1 MVEHGRFQQ
10 LLDQTKTSVIGLL
23 MNNAASVDQASAI
36 PAENLAAISEVGLY
50 SMVVPTELGGL
61 GLEPAQV
68 RHVMRLLGGACG
80 STAFS
85 FAQHHS
91 LVGAVAKSEN
101 DELKQ
106 RWLAPLSADVLGGTA
121 FAHIRRPGPPAIIAT
136 RTSNGW
142 RLDGE
147 APWVTSWGNAKAF
160 SVATISEAG
169 ELVWV
174 LVPGV
179 GSSLMVPSKPM
190 QFMVLN
196 ATSTVRLR
204 FDGVVVP
211 ESDVIAV
218 QSYAS
223 WQSFDQR
230 VSVRPNPL
238 CLGIGDKALELLT
251 QKGADTDGRFAERW
265 SETVARS
272 ESASLLVD
280 TQAGDVEQIAAAR
293 SECILVVQSL
303 TTALLAAVSGL
314 GATIEHP
321 AQRLAREALFYVVQA
336 QSAAGKAATLT
347 ALRGA
352 RSSR

>member
-1 MVEHGRFQQ
+1 MVEQGRFQQ
-10 LLDQTKTSVIGLL
+10 LLDQTQASVIGLL
-23 MNNAASVDQASAI
+23 TNNAASVDQASTI

-50 SMVVPTELGGL
+50 SMVVPSELGGL
-61 GLEPAQV
+61 GLQPAQA
-68 RHVMRLLGGACG
+68 RDVMRLLGGACG
-80 STAFS
+80 ATAFS

-101 DELKQ
+101 ADLRQ
-106 RWLAPLSADVLGGTA
+106 RWLEALATDVLGGTA
-121 FAHIRRPGPPAIIAT
+121 FAHIRRPGPPAIIAR

-147 APWVTSWGNAKAF
+147 APWVTSWGHAKAF
-160 SVATISEAG
+160 SVAAVSEAG

-179 GSSLMVPSKPM
+179 GSQLMVPSRPM
-190 QFMVLN
+190 KFMVLN

-211 ESDVIAV
+211 ERDVIAV

-230 VSVRPNPL
+230 ISVRPNPL

-251 QKGADTDGRFAERW
+251 KKGGDTDGHFAELW
-265 SETVARS
+265 SETVVRS

-280 TQAGDVEQIAAAR
+280 EQAGDVGQIAATR
-293 SECILVVQSL
+293 SECILVVQRL

-336 QSAAGKAATLT
+336 QSAAGKVATLA

-352 RSSR
+352 ARTG

>member
-1 MVEHGRFQQ
+1 MVEQSRFQQ
-10 LLDQTKTSVIGLL
+10 LLDQTKASAIGLL
-23 MNNAASVDQASAI
+23 TNNAASVDQASAI

-61 GLEPAQV
+61 GLQPAQT
-68 RHVMRLLGGACG
+68 RHIMRLLGGACG
-80 STAFS
+80 ATAFS

-91 LVGAVAKSEN
+91 LAGAVAKSEN
-101 DELKQ
+101 VELRK
-106 RWLAPLSADVLGGTA
+106 RWLGPLSADVLGGTA

-160 SVATISEAG
+160 SVAAVSEAG

-179 GSSLMVPSKPM
+179 GSSLMVPSEPM

-204 FDGVVVP
+204 FEGVVVP

-230 VSVRPNPL
+230 ISVRPNPL
-238 CLGIGDKALELLT
+238 CLGVGDKALELLMA
-251 QKGADTDGRFAERW
+251 KGSDPGGHFAECW
-265 SETVARS
+265 SETVARAKA
-272 ESASLLVD
+272 ASLLVD
-280 TQAGDVEQIAAAR
+280 EQGGDVAQIAAVR
-293 SECILVVQSL
+293 SECILEVQRL

-314 GATIEHP
+314 GTTLEHP

-336 QSAAGKAATLT
+336 QSADGKAATLA
-347 ALRGA
+347 ALRGTTHTA
-352 RSSR
+352 